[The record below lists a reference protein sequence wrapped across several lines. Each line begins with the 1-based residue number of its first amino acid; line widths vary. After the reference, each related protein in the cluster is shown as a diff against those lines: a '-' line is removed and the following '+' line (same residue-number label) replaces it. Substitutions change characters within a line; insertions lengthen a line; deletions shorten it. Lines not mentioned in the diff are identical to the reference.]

1 MYRRARGIL
10 PALPSLVLAL
20 VLAAPATAQEE
31 PPAPTATPE
40 QVEEA
45 PIAPPSSEDV
55 LYALRDVRLPLEG
68 LQVRNALR
76 TDSGGSALL
85 QLPNGTLV
93 DVRMSLAQD
102 GWTVRNVALI
112 AGVAS
117 DFYAWSQ
124 PWRDRVAAAEN
135 FLAGAETAGM
145 PTRTAEELA
154 PLSWFEDPDEASRL
168 WGMNPVTYRMMQ
180 TLQMMPVLQG
190 PTGGGTPTNPVP
202 RRNDQ

>member
-1 MYRRARGIL
+1 MVRRARGIV
-10 PALPSLVLAL
+10 PALSILAFLLLV
-20 VLAAPATAQEE
+20 AAPAAGQ
-31 PPAPTATPE
+31 
-40 QVEEA
+40 EA
-45 PIAPPSSEDV
+45 PAEVGEPAQSMEAPAEPPSSEDV

-85 QLPNGTLV
+85 QLPDGTLV
-93 DVRMSLAQD
+93 DVRMGSAQD
-102 GWTVRNVALI
+102 GWTVRNVSLI
-112 AGVAS
+112 AGSAA
-117 DFYAWSQ
+117 DFYAWSE
-124 PWRDRVAAAEN
+124 PWRDRVAAAQN

-190 PTGGGTPTNPVP
+190 PTGGGTPGNPVP